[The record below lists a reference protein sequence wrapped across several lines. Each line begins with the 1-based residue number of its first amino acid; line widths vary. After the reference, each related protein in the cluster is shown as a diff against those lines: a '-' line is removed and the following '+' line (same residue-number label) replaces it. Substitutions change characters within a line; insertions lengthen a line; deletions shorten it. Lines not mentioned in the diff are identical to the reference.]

1 MIDKIRPF
9 SLLIGRVVLGAVF
22 LVHGLQKFTGDGG
35 IPGVTGF
42 FASLGVPLPGVAA
55 PVVAIL
61 EVGGGIALIL
71 GAALPIVG
79 TLLAVDMLGAI
90 VLVHFENGFSVG
102 EGGYEFVLTLAAA
115 SLVIAFS
122 EGGAF
127 AVDNIW
133 RRKRALA
140 VVR

>member
-35 IPGVTGF
+35 IAGVTGF
-42 FASLGVPLPGVAA
+42 FTSLGVPLPGVAA

-90 VLVHFENGFSVG
+90 VLVHFENGFSVS

-122 EGGAF
+122 EGGAL

>member
-1 MIDKIRPF
+1 MIEKIRPF

-22 LVHGLQKFTGDGG
+22 LVHGLQKFTVMG

-42 FASLGVPLPGVAA
+42 FESLGVPLPGVAA
-55 PVVAIL
+55 PLVAIL
-61 EVGGGIALIL
+61 EVGGGVALIV
-71 GAALPIVG
+71 GAALPVVG

-90 VLVHFENGFSVG
+90 VLVHFQNGFAVDK
-102 EGGYEFVLTLAAA
+102 GGYEFVLTLAAA

-122 EGGAF
+122 EGGAL
-127 AVDNIW
+127 AVDNVW

>member
-22 LVHGLQKFTGDGG
+22 LVHGLQKFTGEG

-61 EVGGGIALIL
+61 EVGGGVALIL

-90 VLVHFENGFSVG
+90 VLVHFKNGFSVG

-122 EGGAF
+122 EGGAL

>member
-1 MIDKIRPF
+1 MIDQIRPF

-22 LVHGLQKFTGDGG
+22 LVHGLQKFTGEG
-35 IPGVTGF
+35 IAGVTGF

-55 PVVAIL
+55 PVVAVL

-90 VLVHFENGFSVG
+90 VLVHFKNGFSVA
-102 EGGYEFVLTLAAA
+102 EGGYEFVLALAAF

-122 EGGAF
+122 EGGAL

-133 RRKRALA
+133 RRRRALA